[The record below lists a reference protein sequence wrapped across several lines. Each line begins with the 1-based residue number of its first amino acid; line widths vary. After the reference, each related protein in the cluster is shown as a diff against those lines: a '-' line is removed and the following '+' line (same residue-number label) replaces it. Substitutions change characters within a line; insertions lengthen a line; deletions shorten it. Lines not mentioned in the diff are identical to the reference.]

1 MQFCVYNPAQISLVD
16 NLKWNHEEFQVD
28 YSCLRKKYRVWKYF
42 LTKLLKE
49 NAVNPFLTEVITK
62 PVPFWNVS
70 RPSLT

>member
-1 MQFCVYNPAQISLVD
+1 M
-16 NLKWNHEEFQVD
+16 D

-70 RPSLT
+70 SVAAHSCRS